1 MNYAGDLTAQEAF
14 ETLAKEGSA
23 ILVDVRTPEEWARV
37 GIPDLSTLSKNPEL
51 LIWTP
56 DEQQHP
62 QFAARV
68 KQLVPADDTKVI
80 FLCRSGVRSVAA
92 ATYMADHGLA
102 QCYNILGGFEGAN
115 GWLACRLP
123 CGKLSSSRG

>member
-1 MNYAGDLTAQEAF
+1 MIHYAADLTAREAF
-14 ETLAKEGSA
+14 DTLSHDGSA

-37 GIPDLSTLSKNPEL
+37 GIPDLSSLNKNPEL

-56 DEQQHP
+56 DEHQHP

-68 KQLVPADDTKVI
+68 KELVPAGDTKVI

-92 ATYMADHGLA
+92 ANYLA
-102 QCYNILGGFEGAN
+102 ELGHSQCYNILGGFEGVN
-115 GWLACRLP
+115 GWKASNLP
-123 CGKLSSSRG
+123 CGKV